1 MRAREAIHEP
11 FDLDGHQV
19 MVDISVGISIAPNDA
34 TDLNELLKTADIAL
48 YEAKNTGRG
57 TYCFYQTEMNERMQ
71 TRSKLE
77 RDLQSA
83 LTNGE
88 FELFYQP
95 IVSLEDNKIKTFE
108 ALLRWH
114 HPERGLVSPTEFIP
128 HRGGN
133 RPHRPA
139 GRMGVADSMC
149 RGRELAR

>member
-1 MRAREAIHEP
+1 MLVFLSR
-11 FDLDGHQV
+11 
-19 MVDISVGISIAPNDA
+19 PNDA

-95 IVSLEDNKIKTFE
+95 IVYLKDNKIKTFE

-114 HPERGLVSPTEFIP
+114 HPERGLISPTRVYS
-128 HRGGN
+128 HRRGN
-133 RPHRPA
+133 GSHCPA
-139 GRMGVADSMC
+139 GRMGLADRLC
-149 RGRELAR
+149 RSCEMAR